1 MASGVPIIAI
11 NPIPGQEEE
20 NAEFLERNNLA
31 IWIKKED
38 NIKEVLED
46 IIKDEEKLKSL
57 KENVKKFAK
66 PNSAKNIC
74 DIIVNSNKN
83 H

>member
-20 NAEFLERNNLA
+20 NADFLEKNGLA

-38 NIKEVLED
+38 NIEKILKETINNKEAL
-46 IIKDEEKLKSL
+46 EKLKQ
-57 KENVKKFAK
+57 NVKKFAK
-66 PNSAKNIC
+66 PNSASDICNIILKNT
-74 DIIVNSNKN
+74 
-83 H
+83 